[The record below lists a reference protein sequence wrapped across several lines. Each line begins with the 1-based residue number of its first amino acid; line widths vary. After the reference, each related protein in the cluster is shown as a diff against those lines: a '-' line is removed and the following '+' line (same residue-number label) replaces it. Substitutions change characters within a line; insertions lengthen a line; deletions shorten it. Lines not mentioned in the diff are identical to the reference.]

1 MRAAIPRLG
10 PGSANRCQ
18 ARSWDGVPVSAELE
32 EVCRRVS
39 GVLAE
44 LPSVNVAGVR
54 AFCQALGARLGR
66 PILVCSV
73 SGPLTGCGSWA
84 AGGRND
90 YVYHS
95 HAVGAREQ
103 QRLTLHDVAHVLQSR
118 QIAKAEG
125 RAYGHLFPGLSDD
138 MVARTLARGRRCA
151 AHEQAARSFSAL
163 ALHEAVGEISSA
175 STSVR
180 VARMLEDLAAQL
192 EVPR

>member
-1 MRAAIPRLG
+1 M
-10 PGSANRCQ
+10 
-18 ARSWDGVPVSAELE
+18 SAELE
-32 EVCRRVS
+32 EACRRVS
-39 GVLAE
+39 AVLAE

-54 AFCQALGARLGR
+54 GFCQALGARLGR

-73 SGPLTGCGSWA
+73 SRPLTGCGSWA
-84 AGGRND
+84 AGGRHD

-95 HAVGAREQ
+95 RAADAGEQ
-103 QRLTLHDVAHVLQSR
+103 ERMTLHDVAHILQSR
-118 QIAKAEG
+118 QTVKAAG

-138 MVARTLARGRRCA
+138 MVARTLARGQRCA

-192 EVPR
+192 EVAR